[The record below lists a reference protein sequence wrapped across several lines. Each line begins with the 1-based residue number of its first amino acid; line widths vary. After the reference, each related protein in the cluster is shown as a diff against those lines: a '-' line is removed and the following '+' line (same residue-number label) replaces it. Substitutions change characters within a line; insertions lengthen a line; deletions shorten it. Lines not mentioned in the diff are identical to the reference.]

1 MPDRRQLTFLFYPR
15 RPGGRSIS
23 VRVDV
28 HMLLFF
34 GGMIVL
40 IGLAGWL
47 YLHQASQVATYSH
60 EIRQLERE
68 KEKLHREM
76 IALRAEVAQAG
87 SLKRVQEMGAQLGY
101 RLPDAQDTGARL
113 RLEYVIPPQP
123 TPTLSLPLGAAPP
136 DALAEPEG
144 FLERLGRQ
152 LDEWAQPLEDDDPGQ

>member
-34 GGMIVL
+34 GGMIIL

-47 YLHQASQVATYSH
+47 YLQQASQVAAYAH

-76 IALRAEVAQAG
+76 VALRAEVAQAG
-87 SLKRVQEMGAQLGY
+87 SLRRVHEVGSQLGY
-101 RLPDAQDTGARL
+101 RLPDAAESGARL
-113 RLEYVIPPQP
+113 RVQYVIPPQP
-123 TPTLSLPLGAAPP
+123 TPAAASLTDVQPT
-136 DALAEPEG
+136 DALSEPVG
-144 FLERLGRQ
+144 LLERLGRQ
-152 LDEWAQPLEDDDPGQ
+152 LQEWAQPLDDELTR